1 MKLLKKST
9 FARAA
14 GSLALAGH
22 LLLGVAEPAAA
33 QVVAKVG
40 AAYGD
45 ESHPQIKMLLRWAQL
60 VKERTDGGVE
70 IQIFP
75 GGQLGGEVEMAE
87 GLRLGSLQ
95 GALVA
100 IDALSGWVPQ
110 GGVFSMPFIF
120 RSDDHALAVY
130 NGPFADRIAAYY
142 PPQGFDLLG
151 FWLAGKRNPMGKVKI
166 QTPADVVGKTL
177 RVVQSP
183 LHIDVWKAVG
193 ANPTPIPFPEV
204 PNAIQAGTID
214 FFDGVGSTYYSSK
227 FYEFAPFYSDLGHI
241 YAIMTMV
248 VSDTWWQTL
257 TPEQQAVLKDSFR
270 ELAPVNHHVI
280 TYENVAGADKAGAA
294 SATITVVKDKAPWQA
309 AMKPV
314 WDKWAGETADGQEL
328 IDAIV
333 AVQ

>member
-1 MKLLKKST
+1 MKRLKST
-9 FARAA
+9 LVWA
-14 GSLALAGH
+14 GSMAFAGCLVFGLAG
-22 LLLGVAEPAAA
+22 PAVA

-45 ESHPQIKMLLRWAQL
+45 ENHPQIKMLLRWAQL
-60 VKERTDGGVE
+60 VKERTDGEVD

-120 RSDDHALAVY
+120 RDDDHALAVY
-130 NGPFADRIAAYY
+130 NGSVADQIAAYY
-142 PPQGFDLLG
+142 PAQGFDLLG
-151 FWLAGKRNPMGKVKI
+151 FWLAGKRNPMGKI
-166 QTPADVVGKTL
+166 QIETPDDVAGKTL

-204 PNAIQAGTID
+204 PNAVQSGTID
-214 FFDGVGSTYYSSK
+214 FFDGVGSTYFNSK

-241 YAIMTMV
+241 YAIMTLV
-248 VSDTWWQTL
+248 VGDSWWQGL
-257 TPEQQAVLKDSFR
+257 TTGQQGAIQSSFR
-270 ELAPVNHHVI
+270 ELAPVNHHLI
-280 TYENVAGADKAGAA
+280 TYENVAGADKAAAAGATV
-294 SATITVVKDKAPWQA
+294 TIVRDKAPWQA

-314 WDKWAGETADGQEL
+314 WDKWADETTDGRKL
-328 IDAIV
+328 IEAIV
-333 AVQ
+333 AQ